1 MNQKIIIVGAG
12 LSGLTLAYLLA
23 KKNIESTILEAS
35 PRIGGRIQTESGK
48 LNTPLEL
55 GATWFSDIHSNLI
68 KLINELGLKKFP
80 QFSEGIS
87 LFQTKSFEPAQ
98 KFYVPKSES
107 PSYRIAGGTQ
117 NLIDTLANQIPAQN
131 IKLNT
136 KVIAIKNEDTELVIT
151 TSQDEVIKAE
161 KAILCMPPQVVH
173 SEIDFSPALP
183 VNLADILPNVQT
195 WMAGSIKFV
204 LEYKKPFWRENAYSG
219 MLYSH
224 TGIVV
229 EMYDHTNFEENRFGF
244 TGFLNSSFSSFS
256 KEKRKHLVTNQL
268 TELLGEQAKNTT
280 FYNDKIWTDEFTLG
294 KNQIIQR
301 RHHNNGHQ
309 LLQKSYFEN
318 KLYFSG
324 TETSQTYSGYMEG
337 AVLSATKIADEF

>member
-1 MNQKIIIVGAG
+1 MNRKIIIVGAG
-12 LSGLTLAYLLA
+12 LSGMTLAYLLA

-48 LNTPLEL
+48 LKTPLEL
-55 GATWFSDIHSNLI
+55 GATWYSDLHSNLI
-68 KLINELGLKKFP
+68 NLIDELGLQKFH
-80 QFSEGIS
+80 QYSEGIS

-117 NLIDTLANQIPAQN
+117 NLIDTLAKQITTQN

-136 KVIAIKNEDTELVIT
+136 KVKAIRNKGKALVIR

-161 KAILCMPPQVVH
+161 KVVLCMPPQVVH

-183 VNLADILPNVQT
+183 VNLSDILPNVQT

-204 LEYKKPFWRENAYSG
+204 LEYKEPFWRENAYSG

-229 EMYDHTNFEENRFGF
+229 EMYDHTNFEEDRFGF

-256 KEKRKHLVTNQL
+256 EEERKHLVINQL

-294 KNQIIQR
+294 QNQVIQR
-301 RHHNNGHQ
+301 PHYNNGHPF
-309 LLQKSYFEN
+309 LRKSYFEN

-324 TETSQTYSGYMEG
+324 TETSQEYSGYMEG
-337 AVLSATKIADEF
+337 AVLSAIKTANQF